1 MESIQI
7 YFLKSIFE
15 KLHADQQA
23 VYLLLVSLEIYY
35 WFVVYQ
41 LQTCSFKQALYIH
54 FFSCLIKD
62 GPVWKNFISSWQLI
76 ISEFWLM
83 DDELWKIIP
92 DVLWIE
98 INKSCNK
105 NLANVCCGFCGWQRT
120 AHSYCNCFVLCD
132 KKGDFSFFRKLMD
145 FRCVQR
151 KCCKKC

>member
-1 MESIQI
+1 M
-7 YFLKSIFE
+7 
-15 KLHADQQA
+15 
-23 VYLLLVSLEIYY
+23 LLVSLGIYY

-41 LQTCSFKQALYIH
+41 LQTFSLNKASIVYMYI
-54 FFSCLIKD
+54 FFLSIKD

-105 NLANVCCGFCGWQRT
+105 NLANVCCGFCGWGHT
-120 AHSYCNCFVLCD
+120 ACTITLYFVKKRGFFFFWKLRGFRRVKMEQKSAKLSIASCD
-132 KKGDFSFFRKLMD
+132 GG
-145 FRCVQR
+145 
-151 KCCKKC
+151 